1 MVKKR
6 LLNTKK
12 VGNYRHSQHSG
23 IYAFE
28 SSIEAYFR
36 EISNIPLLKR
46 EDEHFLGKEIQ
57 KGDQASLKELV
68 QRNLRYVV
76 SVAYVY
82 KGCGVSLLDLI
93 SEGNIGLIQ
102 AALRFDP
109 FRNVK
114 FITYAS
120 WWIRQAIRHAVA
132 EQSGAVRLP
141 AKQSVL
147 LNKINAK
154 NKAFL
159 QEHERVPTSE
169 DLAKELGLSVEEIES
184 ILRAYRSHL
193 SLNAPLKNKK
203 EATYLELLK
212 SKNTNSI
219 DDNVLLDSLRY
230 KIEEFLKE
238 LSPREEKV
246 LRCRFGFDQK
256 GPFTLE
262 KIAKEMHLSRERVR
276 QIEKKATERLR
287 SKRKIKILKD
297 FLN

>member
-1 MVKKR
+1 MARKR
-6 LLNTKK
+6 LLNTKSARY
-12 VGNYRHSQHSG
+12 NHRSRYSG

-28 SSIEAYFR
+28 SSLVAYFK

-46 EDEHFLGKEIQ
+46 EDEHVLGKKIQ
-57 KGDQASLKELV
+57 KGDQESLKELI

-82 KGCGVSLLDLI
+82 KGCGVSLADLI

-141 AKQSVL
+141 AKQAAL
-147 LNKINAK
+147 LSKINAK
-154 NKAFL
+154 NRVFL

-169 DLAKELGLSVEEIES
+169 DLAKELGLTSEEIES

-193 SLNAPLKNKK
+193 SLNASLKNGKGT
-203 EATYLELLK
+203 EYLELLE
-212 SKNTNSI
+212 SNDAHSI
-219 DDNVLLDSLRY
+219 DDGVLLDSLRY

-246 LRCRFGFDQK
+246 LRRRFGFEQK

-262 KIAKEMHLSRERVR
+262 EIAKEMHLSRERVR
-276 QIEKKATERLR
+276 QIEKKATDRLR
-287 SKRKIKILKD
+287 SKAEIKKLRD

>member
-1 MVKKR
+1 
-6 LLNTKK
+6 
-12 VGNYRHSQHSG
+12 
-23 IYAFE
+23 
-28 SSIEAYFR
+28 
-36 EISNIPLLKR
+36 
-46 EDEHFLGKEIQ
+46 
-57 KGDQASLKELV
+57 V

-93 SEGNIGLIQ
+93 GEGNIGLIQ

-120 WWIRQAIRHAVA
+120 WWIRQAIRHALA

-141 AKQSVL
+141 AKQAVL

-169 DLAKELGLSVEEIES
+169 DLAKELGLSVEEVES

-203 EATYLELLK
+203 EANYLELLK

-219 DDNVLLDSLRY
+219 EDNVLLDSLRY

>member
-141 AKQSVL
+141 AKQAVL

-297 FLN
+297 FLD

>member
-46 EDEHFLGKEIQ
+46 EDEHVLGKKIQ
-57 KGDQASLKELV
+57 KGDQKSLKELV

-76 SVAYVY
+76 SVACVY
-82 KGCGVSLLDLI
+82 KGCGVSLSDLI

-141 AKQSVL
+141 AKQAVL

-184 ILRAYRSHL
+184 ILRVYRSHL

-203 EATYLELLK
+203 EANYLELLK

-219 DDNVLLDSLRY
+219 EDNVLLDSLRY

>member
-12 VGNYRHSQHSG
+12 AGNYRHSQHAG
-23 IYAFE
+23 IYDFE
-28 SSIEAYFR
+28 SSLEAYFK
-36 EISNIPLLKR
+36 EISNIPLLRR
-46 EDEHFLGKEIQ
+46 EDEYVLGKKIQ
-57 KGDQASLKELV
+57 KGDQKSLKELV

-93 SEGNIGLIQ
+93 GEGNIGLIQ

-120 WWIRQAIRHAVA
+120 WWIRQAIRHALA

-141 AKQSVL
+141 AKQAVL

-169 DLAKELGLSVEEIES
+169 DLAKELGLSVEEVES

-203 EATYLELLK
+203 EANYLELLK

-219 DDNVLLDSLRY
+219 EDNVLLDSLRY

>member
-1 MVKKR
+1 ME
-6 LLNTKK
+6 
-12 VGNYRHSQHSG
+12 NYRHSQYSG

-28 SSIEAYFR
+28 SSLVAYFK

-46 EDEHFLGKEIQ
+46 EDEHVLGIKIQ
-57 KGDQASLKELV
+57 KGDHESLKELV
-68 QRNLRYVV
+68 QRNLKYVV

-82 KGCGVSLLDLI
+82 KGCGVSLSDLI

-141 AKQSVL
+141 AKQAAL
-147 LNKINAK
+147 LSKINAK

-169 DLAKELGLSVEEIES
+169 DLSKELGLSVEEIES

-193 SLNAPLKNKK
+193 SLNAPLKNRKG
-203 EATYLELLK
+203 TDYLELLE
-212 SKNTNSI
+212 SKNKNSI

-262 KIAKEMHLSRERVR
+262 EIAKEMHLSRERVR

-287 SKRKIKILKD
+287 LKRKIKNLKD

>member
-6 LLNTKK
+6 LLNTKSSK
-12 VGNYRHSQHSG
+12 NSHKSRLSG

-28 SSIEAYFR
+28 SSLVAYFR
-36 EISNIPLLKR
+36 EISNISPLKR
-46 EDEHFLGKEIQ
+46 EDEYILGKKIQ
-57 KGDQASLKELV
+57 KGDQESLKELV
-68 QRNLRYVV
+68 LRNLKYVV
-76 SVAYVY
+76 SVASVY
-82 KGCGVSLLDLI
+82 KECGVSFSDLI

-109 FRNVK
+109 FKKVK

-141 AKQSVL
+141 AKQAAILS
-147 LNKINAK
+147 KINAK

-159 QEHERVPTSE
+159 LEHERVPTSE
-169 DLAKELGLSVEEIES
+169 DLAKELGLSVQEIES
-184 ILRAYRSHL
+184 ILRVYKFHL
-193 SLNAPLKNKK
+193 SLNAPFKNGT
-203 EATYLELLK
+203 ESNYLELLE
-212 SKNTNSI
+212 SKDTISI
-219 DDNVLLDSLRY
+219 DDSVLLDSLRF

-238 LSPREEKV
+238 LAPREEKV
-246 LRCRFGFDQK
+246 LRRRFGFEQK

-262 KIAKEMHLSRERVR
+262 EIAKEMHLSRERVR

-287 SKRKIKILKD
+287 SKDKLKILRD